1 MSAHKF
7 KIGQMLDF
15 NPHRMSS
22 KSLPGKCKVIRHVA
36 SDGDIPQYR
45 IKCTT
50 ENFERIVW
58 ESELERA
65 AMSEK
70 T

>member
-1 MSAHKF
+1 
-7 KIGQMLDF
+7 
-15 NPHRMSS
+15 
-22 KSLPGKCKVIRHVA
+22 VA